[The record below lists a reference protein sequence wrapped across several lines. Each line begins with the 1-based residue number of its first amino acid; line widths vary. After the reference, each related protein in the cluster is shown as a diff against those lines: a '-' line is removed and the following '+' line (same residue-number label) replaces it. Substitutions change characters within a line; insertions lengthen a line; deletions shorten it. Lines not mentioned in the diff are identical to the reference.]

1 MEANKLPRGLIVD
14 LITPLTDTGAIDIE
28 GLNALLARVLP
39 QADGILLA
47 GPQMGEGRGLDLQ
60 FKMELLEKASAF
72 VQGKVPLFFWISEDS
87 IEATKELL
95 DHLKGILESTGYSG
109 MVFWLDSPLVY
120 HSNRGLY
127 RYYQD
132 LTAMTGRPFVLYND
146 AGLIKLLEKQL
157 KRGNI
162 RTNILKDLS
171 RIEKIMALVFRGS
184 LTRVNNY
191 QKALNKRPD
200 FKIYDGDEARFLEH
214 PSMSGIV
221 SMGANLAPR
230 IWSTVTRASLG
241 VLEEGE
247 RKPGYVSQIWEM
259 GQFLKDLMDM
269 YRRNPVW
276 TVKKA
281 LSDLKIIKSP
291 ACTAV
296 TEPFQEKESLLA
308 EFIAKHHI
316 E

>member
-1 MEANKLPRGLIVD
+1 MVANKLPRGLIVD
-14 LITPLTDTGAIDIE
+14 LITPLDDTGGIDRE
-28 GLNALLARVLP
+28 GLNAILAKVLP
-39 QADGILLA
+39 HADGILLA
-47 GPQMGEGRGLDLQ
+47 GPQMGEGRGLGPQ
-60 FKMELLEKASAF
+60 FKVELFEKASAF
-72 VQGKVPLFFWISEDS
+72 VQGKVPLFFWISENS

-95 DHLKGILESTGYSG
+95 DHLKGILESTGYRG
-109 MVFWLDSPLVY
+109 TIFWLDSPLAY

-132 LTAMTGRPFVLYND
+132 LTAITDRAFVLYND

-171 RIEKIMALVFRGS
+171 RIEKIVALVFRGS

-191 QKALNKRPD
+191 QKALDRRPD

-214 PSMSGIV
+214 PSLSGIV

-247 RKPGYVSQIWEM
+247 RKPGYLSQIWEM

-281 LSDLKIIKSP
+281 LSDLKTIKSP
-291 ACTAV
+291 ACAAMTKAF
-296 TEPFQEKESLLA
+296 EEEQSPLA